1 MSVQDLAPICL
12 FTYNRIE
19 NLKKTIKALKNNY
32 LAKKSNLF
40 IFSDGPKNNIETNKI
55 YKLRDFI
62 KTISGFKNIIL
73 IENKNNF
80 GLKKNIIKGINY
92 VLRDNEKIIVLEDD
106 LVTTK
111 NFLFYMN
118 KALNFYSKKKRVMQ
132 ISSFALPFNNC
143 KNNFFFWK
151 HSFCWGWGTWKD
163 RWKYYNSEPDNYINN
178 FTKEEIKDFDFNG
191 SNFLWPQI
199 LANKKKKI
207 NTWAIFWSATIY
219 KKNGLCLNPTK
230 SFIKNIGYDKNATHS
245 YKSKIKVNLIN
256 EEKRYFKFPD
266 KIFEDLTNY
275 SKMEDF
281 IKKNKINIF
290 LRMFNLFTYL
300 IFRKRFFYSKF

>member
-1 MSVQDLAPICL
+1 
-12 FTYNRIE
+12 
-19 NLKKTIKALKNNY
+19 
-32 LAKKSNLF
+32 
-40 IFSDGPKNNIETNKI
+40 
-55 YKLRDFI
+55 
-62 KTISGFKNIIL
+62 
-73 IENKNNF
+73 
-80 GLKKNIIKGINY
+80 
-92 VLRDNEKIIVLEDD
+92 
-106 LVTTK
+106 
-111 NFLFYMN
+111 
-118 KALNFYSKKKRVMQ
+118 
-132 ISSFALPFNNC
+132 
-143 KNNFFFWK
+143 
-151 HSFCWGWGTWKD
+151 
-163 RWKYYNSEPDNYINN
+163 
-178 FTKEEIKDFDFNG
+178 
-191 SNFLWPQI
+191 LWPQI

-230 SFIKNIGYDKNATHS
+230 SFIKNIGYDQNATHS